1 MDQIINNIITE
12 HNIDIPDFDNELM
25 NLVNK
30 LFEAFIKINL
40 NTAIPDSEPKAK
52 TQKVLKENRIED
64 PASVKSK
71 DDLNNCT
78 VGVLDEFCKKHEL
91 KVGGVKTE
99 RIDRVWRFLEGK
111 SIDEDLK
118 NNKTKKEKKN
128 ANEHKCEGVNVK
140 GTACAIAGTQKAR
153 DCGTPQEAS
162 RLSNPP
168 CTLRSTGWN
177 RWEWL
182 CYDPQERASVPF
194 DYLVS
199 NRIMVKDN
207 HVPCLPNP
215 SNQTNNLPA
224 TSADPL
230 DTLSGWKPVP
240 GTGAQPPGNA
250 PNNQSYRSCEWAKAV
265 NGY

>member
-1 MDQIINNIITE
+1 MSWASLKSDSCSYQEKLSRSTGPGMYMLTPPTNDDNE
-12 HNIDIPDFDNELM
+12 CGRDIP
-25 NLVNK
+25 
-30 LFEAFIKINL
+30 
-40 NTAIPDSEPKAK
+40 S
-52 TQKVLKENRIED
+52 D
-64 PASVKSK
+64 PSLRFQSYGPG
-71 DDLNNCT
+71 LCP
-78 VGVLDEFCKKHEL
+78 VGS
-91 KVGGVKTE
+91 
-99 RIDRVWRFLEGK
+99 
-111 SIDEDLK
+111 SIDTGSELLGLNRK
-118 NNKTKKEKKN
+118 NTKCAKEQFVDTPSSK
-128 ANEHKCEGVNVK
+128 
-140 GTACAIAGTQKAR
+140 ACAIAGTQKAR